1 MSDELKKLRAGIDAL
16 DQQLLELINR
26 RAAHARSIGQLKNGV
41 VYRPEREAQILRRI
55 KEANPGPLSDE
66 TVARLFREIMSAC
79 LALEKPMGV
88 TYLGP
93 QGTFSEAAAIKHFGH
108 AAHAIPCNSIDEV
121 MHKVEAGE
129 VDYAVTPV
137 ENSTEGAVGRTL
149 DLMLATPLK
158 ICGEVVLRVHQHL
171 LRKTRGL
178 KNIKR
183 IYSHTQ
189 SFAQCHEWLNSNL
202 PRVQRVQVAS
212 NAEAARLASKDK
224 GSCAIAGDMAAERYG
239 LNILTGNIEDEPN
252 NTTRFWILGMHDAA
266 PSGNDKTS
274 LVMSSKN
281 VPGAVHKLLTPLA
294 DYGVSMSKL
303 ESRPSRTGL
312 WEYVFFVD
320 IEGHQQDA
328 NVAKAL
334 AELGEKA
341 AFMKILGSYPAAVL

>member
-1 MSDELKKLRAGIDAL
+1 MRASIDAL
-16 DQQLLELINR
+16 DQQMLELLNR
-26 RAAHARSIGQLKNGV
+26 RAAHARSIGRLKNGA

-55 KEANPGPLSDE
+55 KDANSGPLSDE

-79 LALEKPMGV
+79 LALEKPMAV
-88 TYLGP
+88 SYLGP

-108 AAHAIPCNSIDEV
+108 AAHAVACASIDEV

-129 VDYAVTPV
+129 VDYAVAAV

-171 LRKTRGL
+171 LRKTKGL
-178 KNIKR
+178 KNVKR
-183 IYSHTQ
+183 IYSHAQ
-189 SFAQCHEWLNSNL
+189 SFAQCHEWLNLNL
-202 PRVQRVQVAS
+202 PNVQRVHVAS
-212 NAEAARLASKDK
+212 NAEAARLAGKDK
-224 GSCAIAGDMAAERYG
+224 ASCAIAGDMAAERYN
-239 LNILTGNIEDEPN
+239 LNVLTSNIEDEPN
-252 NTTRFWILGMHDAA
+252 NTTRFWILGVYDAE
-266 PSGNDKTS
+266 PSGKDKTS

-281 VPGAVHKLLTPLA
+281 IPGAVHQLLTPLA
-294 DYGVSMSKL
+294 HYGVSMSKL

-320 IEGHQQDA
+320 IEGHQKEE

-334 AELGEKA
+334 AELADRA
-341 AFMKILGSYPAAVL
+341 AFLKILGSYPAAVL

>member
-1 MSDELKKLRAGIDAL
+1 MSDELKKLRAIIDAL
-16 DQQLLELINR
+16 DQEMLELINR
-26 RAAHARSIGQLKNGV
+26 RAAHARSIGQLKNGA

-79 LALEKPMGV
+79 LALEKPMAV
-88 TYLGP
+88 SYLGP
-93 QGTFSEAAAIKHFGH
+93 QGTFSEAAAVKHFGH
-108 AAHAIPCNSIDEV
+108 AAHAIACSSIDEV
-121 MHKVEAGE
+121 MQKVEAGE
-129 VDYAVTPV
+129 VDYAVAPV

-171 LRKTRGL
+171 LGKSKGL
-178 KNIKR
+178 KNVKR
-183 IYSHTQ
+183 IYSHAQ
-189 SFAQCHEWLNSNL
+189 SFAQCHEWLNRNL
-202 PRVQRVQVAS
+202 PGIQRVPVAS
-212 NAEAARLASKDK
+212 NAEAARLAGKDT
-224 GSCAIAGDMAAERYG
+224 GSYAIAGDMAAERYR
-239 LNILTGNIEDEPN
+239 LNILTPNIEDEPN
-252 NTTRFWILGMHDAA
+252 NTTRFWILGAHDAE
-266 PSGNDKTS
+266 PSGKDKTS

-281 VPGAVHKLLTPLA
+281 VPGAVHQLLTPLA
-294 DYGVSMSKL
+294 RHGVSMSKL

-320 IEGHQQDA
+320 IEGHQREE

-341 AFMKILGSYPAAVL
+341 AFLKILGSYPAAVV

>member
-1 MSDELKKLRAGIDAL
+1 MSDELKKLRASIDAL
-16 DQQLLELINR
+16 DQQLLELVNR
-26 RAAHARSIGQLKNGV
+26 RAAHAHSIGQLKNGI

-55 KEANPGPLSDE
+55 KEANTGPLSDE

-79 LALEKPMGV
+79 LALEKPMAV

-108 AAHAIPCNSIDEV
+108 AADAIACTSIDEV
-121 MHKVEAGE
+121 LHKVEAGE

-171 LRKTRGL
+171 LRKTGGL

-183 IYSHTQ
+183 IYSHSQ
-189 SFAQCHEWLNSNL
+189 SFAQCHEWLNLNL
-202 PRVQRVQVAS
+202 PDVQRMQVAS

-224 GSCAIAGDMAAERYG
+224 GSCAIAGEMAAERYG
-239 LNILTGNIEDEPN
+239 LNILAKNIEDEPN
-252 NTTRFWILGMHDAA
+252 NTTRFWILGVHDAA
-266 PSGNDKTS
+266 PSGKDKTS

-281 VPGAVHKLLTPLA
+281 VPGAVHQLLTPLA
-294 DYGVSMSKL
+294 RYGVSMSKL

-320 IEGHQQDA
+320 IEGHRQDE

>member
-1 MSDELKKLRAGIDAL
+1 MSDELKKLRASIDAL
-16 DQQLLELINR
+16 DQQLLELVNR
-26 RAAHARSIGQLKNGV
+26 RAAHAHSIGQLKNGI

-79 LALEKPMGV
+79 LALEKPMAV

-108 AAHAIPCNSIDEV
+108 AANAIACTSIDEV
-121 MHKVEAGE
+121 LHKVEAGE
-129 VDYAVTPV
+129 VDYAVAPV

-183 IYSHTQ
+183 IYSHSQ
-189 SFAQCHEWLNSNL
+189 SFAQCHEWLNLNL
-202 PRVQRVQVAS
+202 PDVQRVQVAS
-212 NAEAARLASKDK
+212 NAEAARLAGKDK
-224 GSCAIAGDMAAERYG
+224 GSCAIAGEMAAEHYG
-239 LNILTGNIEDEPN
+239 LNILAKNIEDEPN
-252 NTTRFWILGMHDAA
+252 NTTRFWILGVHDAA
-266 PSGNDKTS
+266 PSGKDKTS

-281 VPGAVHKLLTPLA
+281 IPGAVHQLLTPLA
-294 DYGVSMSKL
+294 RYGVSMSKL

-320 IEGHQQDA
+320 IEGHQQEE